1 MIKKILILMG
11 TIIALPKKVGI
22 MVMMMMMMMMM
33 MGTNEHG
40 DHVDDHLDNG
50 NDGNDDDDD
59 TNEHGDDVDDHL
71 DDGNDGDDHNDDDT
85 MSMNSDDEND
95 DHSVDDNVND
105 EDHDGG
111 VYPDDNDDG
120 KTEDDVGGTTEEI
133 PQPLTAAVL
142 KKKLSLLPLYSD
154 APLSTK
160 ASWIA
165 CNYFSVTNNLSEA
178 ATKQLQDLIAI
189 HCPKRDQCARS
200 TYQLRKRLNLF
211 DDVEMHMYCSECM
224 KELKD
229 TKKCIDRN
237 CRRKRSKVCYLSLLP
252 FHQHLSTIFSNKWND
267 ILKHFSRKRTKGIIQ
282 DIDDGTICESLRAEG
297 AFLSCP
303 EHAGLILCT
312 DGVPVFKSSGQT
324 LWPVLMFTT
333 SLPPEVRMNVENMI
347 VAALWLGPCK
357 PSIDVLL
364 PSVLSKIDLLHT
376 NGIEFSTPHGKKV
389 LRVKIVAAVFDFPAK
404 AMALNIVQFNGYYG
418 CPYCKDRGIHKC
430 HRHLYLPAEP
440 HIAKDP
446 GDIDAWARKAEE
458 ILKPVFGV
466 KGFSML
472 MKA

>member
-1 MIKKILILMG
+1 
-11 TIIALPKKVGI
+11 
-22 MVMMMMMMMMM
+22 MVDS
-33 MGTNEHG
+33 NEMHEIDDQENSDTDG
-40 DHVDDHLDNG
+40 DNHCITKESGDNG
-50 NDGNDDDDD
+50 DDDDD
-59 TNEHGDDVDDHL
+59 DDDDDDGTNEHGDDVDDHL
-71 DDGNDGDDHNDDDT
+71 DDGNDGDDDDDGT
-85 MSMNSDDEND
+85 NEHGDDVDDHLDDGNDGDDDGNDGDDGSENSDDEND

-178 ATKQLQDLIAI
+178 ATKQLLDLIAI

-200 TYQLRKRLNLF
+200 TYQLRKRLNPF

-252 FHQHLSTIFSNKWND
+252 FHQHLSTTFS
-267 ILKHFSRKRTKGIIQ
+267 SRLYQ
-282 DIDDGTICESLRAEG
+282 
-297 AFLSCP
+297 
-303 EHAGLILCT
+303 LILIYKY
-312 DGVPVFKSSGQT
+312 F
-324 LWPVLMFTT
+324 
-333 SLPPEVRMNVENMI
+333 
-347 VAALWLGPCK
+347 
-357 PSIDVLL
+357 
-364 PSVLSKIDLLHT
+364 
-376 NGIEFSTPHGKKV
+376 
-389 LRVKIVAAVFDFPAK
+389 
-404 AMALNIVQFNGYYG
+404 
-418 CPYCKDRGIHKC
+418 
-430 HRHLYLPAEP
+430 
-440 HIAKDP
+440 
-446 GDIDAWARKAEE
+446 
-458 ILKPVFGV
+458 ILQYR
-466 KGFSML
+466 
-472 MKA
+472 

>member
-1 MIKKILILMG
+1 MREIDDQENSDID
-11 TIIALPKKVGI
+11 
-22 MVMMMMMMMMM
+22 
-33 MGTNEHG
+33 G
-40 DHVDDHLDNG
+40 DNHCITKESGDNG
-50 NDGNDDDDD
+50 DDDDD
-59 TNEHGDDVDDHL
+59 DDDDDDGTNEHGDDVDDHL
-71 DDGNDGDDHNDDDT
+71 DDGNDGDDDDDDTNEHGDHVDDHLDDGNDGNDDDDDTNEHGDHVYDHLDDGNDGDDHNDDDT
-85 MSMNSDDEND
+85 NEHRDDVDDYWDDGNDGDDGSENSDDEND

-105 EDHDGG
+105 EDHDVG

-178 ATKQLQDLIAI
+178 ATKQLLDLIAI

-200 TYQLRKRLNLF
+200 TYQLRKRLNPF

-333 SLPPEVRMNVENMI
+333 SLPPETE
-347 VAALWLGPCK
+347 A
-357 PSIDVLL
+357 SINATGICIYQQNHILL
-364 PSVLSKIDLLHT
+364 KNLVILM
-376 NGIEFSTPHGKKV
+376 HGHEEQKK
-389 LRVKIVAAVFDFPAK
+389 F
-404 AMALNIVQFNGYYG
+404 
-418 CPYCKDRGIHKC
+418 
-430 HRHLYLPAEP
+430 
-440 HIAKDP
+440 
-446 GDIDAWARKAEE
+446 
-458 ILKPVFGV
+458 
-466 KGFSML
+466 
-472 MKA
+472 

>member
-1 MIKKILILMG
+1 
-11 TIIALPKKVGI
+11 
-22 MVMMMMMMMMM
+22 MVDSNEMREIDDQENSDIDGDNHCITKESGDNVDDDDDDDDD
-33 MGTNEHG
+33 GTNEHG
-40 DHVDDHLDNG
+40 DDVDDHLDDG
-50 NDGNDDDDD
+50 NDGDDDDDDTNEHGDHGDDHLDDGNDGDDDGDD

-71 DDGNDGDDHNDDDT
+71 DDGNDGDDDGDDTNEHGDHVDDHLDDGNDGDDHNDDDT
-85 MSMNSDDEND
+85 NEHGDDVDDYWDDGNDGDDGSENSDDEND

-178 ATKQLQDLIAI
+178 ATKQLLDLIAI

-200 TYQLRKRLNLF
+200 TYQLRKRLNPF

-252 FHQHLSTIFSNKWND
+252 FHQHLSTIFS
-267 ILKHFSRKRTKGIIQ
+267 SRLYQ
-282 DIDDGTICESLRAEG
+282 
-297 AFLSCP
+297 
-303 EHAGLILCT
+303 LILIYKY
-312 DGVPVFKSSGQT
+312 F
-324 LWPVLMFTT
+324 
-333 SLPPEVRMNVENMI
+333 
-347 VAALWLGPCK
+347 
-357 PSIDVLL
+357 
-364 PSVLSKIDLLHT
+364 
-376 NGIEFSTPHGKKV
+376 
-389 LRVKIVAAVFDFPAK
+389 
-404 AMALNIVQFNGYYG
+404 
-418 CPYCKDRGIHKC
+418 
-430 HRHLYLPAEP
+430 
-440 HIAKDP
+440 
-446 GDIDAWARKAEE
+446 
-458 ILKPVFGV
+458 ILQYR
-466 KGFSML
+466 
-472 MKA
+472 

>member
-1 MIKKILILMG
+1 MVDSNEMREIDDQENSDIDGDNHCITKESGDNGDDDDDDDDDDDG
-11 TIIALPKKVGI
+11 TNEHGDDVDDHLDDGND
-22 MVMMMMMMMMM
+22 
-33 MGTNEHG
+33 GDDDDDDTNEHG
-40 DHVDDHLDNG
+40 DHVDDHLDDG

-85 MSMNSDDEND
+85 NEHGDDVDDHLDDGNDGDDSSENSDDEYD

-142 KKKLSLLPLYSD
+142 KKLSLLPLYSD

-178 ATKQLQDLIAI
+178 ATKQLLDLIAI

-200 TYQLRKRLNLF
+200 TYQLRKRLNPF

-252 FHQHLSTIFSNKWND
+252 FHQHLSTIFS
-267 ILKHFSRKRTKGIIQ
+267 SRLYQ
-282 DIDDGTICESLRAEG
+282 
-297 AFLSCP
+297 
-303 EHAGLILCT
+303 LILIYKY
-312 DGVPVFKSSGQT
+312 F
-324 LWPVLMFTT
+324 
-333 SLPPEVRMNVENMI
+333 
-347 VAALWLGPCK
+347 
-357 PSIDVLL
+357 
-364 PSVLSKIDLLHT
+364 
-376 NGIEFSTPHGKKV
+376 
-389 LRVKIVAAVFDFPAK
+389 
-404 AMALNIVQFNGYYG
+404 
-418 CPYCKDRGIHKC
+418 
-430 HRHLYLPAEP
+430 
-440 HIAKDP
+440 
-446 GDIDAWARKAEE
+446 
-458 ILKPVFGV
+458 ILQYR
-466 KGFSML
+466 
-472 MKA
+472 